1 MARLHRSHALAAVCL
16 AVSAAL
22 VAHTVRTARET
33 DDVRARP
40 TVPPLADAAEAALRA
55 RELAGTYATGSR
67 PGDRLLTVRDDGRV
81 EFAEVGRAGGR
92 ALLPAEPFALGQ
104 QGRTR
109 YLMLPEGEPIEVKN
123 LDTLVYYRDT
133 YRRR

>member
-1 MARLHRSHALAAVCL
+1 MARLTRSHFLAAVCL
-16 AVSAAL
+16 AASAAL
-22 VAHTVRTARET
+22 TVHTLRTVRKT

-40 TVPPLADAAEAALRA
+40 AVPPLAEASEAARHT
-55 RELAGTYATGSR
+55 RELAGTFATGSR
-67 PGDRLLTVRDDGRV
+67 PGDRVLILRDEGQV

-92 ALLPAEPFALGQ
+92 ALLPATPFTVGA

-109 YLMLPEGEPIEVKN
+109 FLVLPEGEPIEVVN
-123 LDTLVYYRDT
+123 LDTLRYYRDT